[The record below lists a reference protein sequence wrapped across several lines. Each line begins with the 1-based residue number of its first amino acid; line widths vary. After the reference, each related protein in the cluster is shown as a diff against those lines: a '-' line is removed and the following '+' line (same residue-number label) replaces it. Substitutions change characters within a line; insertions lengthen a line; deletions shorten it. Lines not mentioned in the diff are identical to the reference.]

1 MIQPDSTLA
10 KPSFTACCNTMPI
23 PFSGRHPCCWK
34 MLFKNLFYGLI
45 ICLLPQHLHDLPLK
59 VRRLLVAGRQS
70 ECPNPASGALS
81 IQGFPF
87 PQRGQF
93 VSPKL
98 RNGKKRQK
106 KPWLYTPKTGDVSE
120 KNDHLFP
127 HGRWYECT
135 CFVLAKLLVANIL
148 ICLCIAFPEL
158 ERFFLSFFYGKKKL

>member
-45 ICLLPQHLHDLPLK
+45 ICLLPQHLHDPPSK

-106 KPWLYTPKTGDVSE
+106 SHDCTPRKPEMSVKKTTIYSPTAGDM
-120 KNDHLFP
+120 NAH
-127 HGRWYECT
+127 
-135 CFVLAKLLVANIL
+135 VLCLLNCLLL
-148 ICLCIAFPEL
+148 I
-158 ERFFLSFFYGKKKL
+158 Y